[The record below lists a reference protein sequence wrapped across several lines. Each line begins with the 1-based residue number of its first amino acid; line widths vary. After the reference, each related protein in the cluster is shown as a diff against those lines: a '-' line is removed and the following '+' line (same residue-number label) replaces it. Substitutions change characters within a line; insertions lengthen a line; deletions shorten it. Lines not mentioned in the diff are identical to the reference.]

1 MRTPHYEH
9 DSRIIEPRKCG
20 KDRVRERPDQGN
32 RIERLLHRGRQI
44 ICIDVLALQFFPCH
58 CLAPAWSDE
67 GKPSRAARAWTMFH
81 KFVTQI
87 RDQPRVVPGARA
99 IHTGCRCSRSSL
111 WVINSSTASLYLNVS
126 R

>member
-32 RIERLLHRGRQI
+32 RIERFLHLGRQI
-44 ICIDVLALQFFPCH
+44 IRVSVLPLQFFPCH

-67 GKPSRAARAWTMFH
+67 KASSAERQGMAASIELGVPALVNVWSRANVRCGI
-81 KFVTQI
+81 FV
-87 RDQPRVVPGARA
+87 
-99 IHTGCRCSRSSL
+99 L
-111 WVINSSTASLYLNVS
+111 
-126 R
+126 